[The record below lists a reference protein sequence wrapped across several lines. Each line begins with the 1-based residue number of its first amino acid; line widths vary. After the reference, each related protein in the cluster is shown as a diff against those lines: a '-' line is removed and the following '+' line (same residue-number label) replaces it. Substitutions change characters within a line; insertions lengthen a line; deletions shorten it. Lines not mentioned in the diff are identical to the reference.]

1 MRAQDVDITVARILF
16 YNFFYIKAVK
26 YFSEDYKQVIYVSI
40 DVVKQF
46 IMREIHLFNISLAI
60 T

>member
-1 MRAQDVDITVARILF
+1 MLILQWLEF
-16 YNFFYIKAVK
+16 CFIIFFYIKAVK